1 MQAEEGAAGRT
12 LTVAQAGGP
21 NWVWSMDLFLDRNA
35 EGNML
40 REPIIV
46 DEANREALAID
57 AERGHLGYG
66 VARVMDSPALTRD
79 LPQVV
84 LINKGKSLTAGRQ
97 ALRGNLDSK
106 ELRYRRRGY
115 VGAYQKQRLGENPR
129 S

>member
-1 MQAEEGAAGRT
+1 
-12 LTVAQAGGP
+12 
-21 NWVWSMDLFLDRNA
+21 
-35 EGNML
+35 ML